1 MSIMPMT
8 QMSERGRCALG
19 ATRGYP
25 VARTL
30 HDPLWIVRVLLVFAS
45 GCVFPPSLSVDT
57 ADAGVDSPPAIVSVR
72 SDLQELPEPGPVT
85 FELGAPS
92 MLNLTLIDT
101 DVQDTLYVRVFVGY
115 DDSVLGMGPD
125 PTPPRSECI
134 AASGKTAQ
142 RSATCNLAGLCQ
154 TPDVGQNRGMT
165 IMVFDRAVLDTGTP
179 LYQAT
184 DPTNPGMST
193 SRFYYLKCQQA
204 S

>member
-1 MSIMPMT
+1 MAMT
-8 QMSERGRCALG
+8 RMSETRRGPDDG
-19 ATRGYP
+19 TRSYR
-25 VARTL
+25 VARRL
-30 HDPLWIVRVLLVFAS
+30 HQSLWIVRALLLFAG

-92 MLNLTLIDT
+92 QLNLTLIDT

-115 DDSVLGMGPD
+115 DDPVLGMGPD
-125 PTPPRSECI
+125 PTPPRAACI

-142 RSATCNLAGLCQ
+142 RTATCGLAGLCQ

-165 IMVFDRAVLDTGTP
+165 IKVFDRPVLDTGTP

-184 DPTNPGMST
+184 DPTNPGLST
-193 SRFYYLKCQQA
+193 SRFYYLKCQQP